1 MDGYLVKHSVTK
13 TLRLNM
19 CAVSEV
25 ASSSFLDINECL
37 VNNGGCSHICRDL
50 VIGYECDCPAGF
62 ELIDRRTCGGKYQA
76 G

>member
-19 CAVSEV
+19 RVVSEV
-25 ASSSFLDINECL
+25 ANSSLLDINECL

-62 ELIDRRTCGGKYQA
+62 ELTDRRTCGGKYQV